1 VGKMN
6 WEIRTDIC
14 TLPYVRQLSSGK
26 LLCSTG
32 NSIQGSVV
40 TREKV
45 QETEDICL
53 HRADLL
59 HCTAEANT
67 TL

>member
-1 VGKMN
+1 MN

-14 TLPYVRQLSSGK
+14 TPPCVRQLASGK
-26 LLCSTG
+26 LLYSTG
-32 NSIQGSVV
+32 SWIQCSVV
-40 TREKV
+40 TRGDV
-45 QETEDICL
+45 QERGDIYI
-53 HRADLL
+53 HIADLL